1 VAQASRLCYLYFTD
15 YTLNPLQGRN
25 LVRPFG
31 FDTSS
36 PYRSIKTLSMTRLP
50 RQLEDLAK
58 VLTYVLCHRPD
69 EFGLVLDAEG
79 FVSVKQLLQ
88 ALAAEGGFS
97 HARRHHLE
105 QLAGLLQPPRFEL
118 AGDKIRG
125 LVPGPADLRRPGE
138 APPTLLYLAIS
149 PKAHERVFEAGLM
162 APAGQELLLAYTREL
177 ALKLGRRRSPDPI
190 LVTVQ
195 AEKAARAGVALV
207 AYGEDLSL
215 AREIP
220 RQFLQLAPPPVKQ
233 PEKPKPE
240 KAPPPR
246 PLPGTVLMD
255 LPDFLAKPA
264 RPRNKDK
271 KGEPAWKS
279 GTRALRRE
287 RRKREK

>member
-1 VAQASRLCYLYFTD
+1 MNRDVL
-15 YTLNPLQGRN
+15 
-25 LVRPFG
+25 
-31 FDTSS
+31 
-36 PYRSIKTLSMTRLP
+36 IIMTRLP

-58 VLTYVLCHRPD
+58 ILTYVLCHRPD
-69 EFGLVLDAEG
+69 EFGLVLDPEG

-97 HARRHHLE
+97 QARRHHLE

-125 LVPGPADLRRPGE
+125 LVPSPADLRRPGE
-138 APPTLLYLAIS
+138 SPPTLLYLAIP
-149 PKAHERVFEAGLM
+149 PKAHERVFEYGLK
-162 APAGQELLLAYTREL
+162 APPGHELLLAYTREL

-195 AEKAARAGVALV
+195 AQAAARVGVAFV
-207 AYGEDLSL
+207 GYGENLCL
-215 AREIP
+215 AQEIP
-220 RQFLQLAPPPVKQ
+220 RPFLQLAPPPQKQ

-240 KAPPPR
+240 KASPPR
-246 PLPGTVLMD
+246 PLPGTVVLD
-255 LPDFLAKPA
+255 LPDFLQKPA
-264 RPRNKDK
+264 RARNKDK

-287 RRKREK
+287 RRKREKGD